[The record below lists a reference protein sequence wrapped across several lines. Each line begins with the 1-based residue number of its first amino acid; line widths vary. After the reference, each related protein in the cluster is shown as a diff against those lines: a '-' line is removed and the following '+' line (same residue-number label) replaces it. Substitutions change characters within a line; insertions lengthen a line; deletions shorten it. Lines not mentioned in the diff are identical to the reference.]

1 MYIFQLTRSA
11 EQAAHAAA
19 EYLPAENTVRVLKP
33 IIEQAKYPMNQSA
46 ITMLQKT
53 IEFMNK
59 ETCLELMPE
68 MIQPLLTVNFSLSF
82 DLLSTDTI
90 NG

>member
-1 MYIFQLTRSA
+1 MICLLIFSFEKITRSA

-46 ITMLQKT
+46 IAMLQKA

-59 ETCLELMPE
+59 ETCTELMDE
-68 MIQPLLTVNFSLSF
+68 MISPLLTVKFSQDF
-82 DLLSTDTI
+82 KYK
-90 NG
+90 

>member
-1 MYIFQLTRSA
+1 LLILQITRSA

-46 ITMLQKT
+46 IAMLQKT
-53 IEFMNK
+53 IELMNK
-59 ETCLELMPE
+59 DICTELMPE
-68 MIQPLLTVNFSLSF
+68 MIPPLLTVKGFSIKYNMKYF
-82 DLLSTDTI
+82 HR
-90 NG
+90 NK